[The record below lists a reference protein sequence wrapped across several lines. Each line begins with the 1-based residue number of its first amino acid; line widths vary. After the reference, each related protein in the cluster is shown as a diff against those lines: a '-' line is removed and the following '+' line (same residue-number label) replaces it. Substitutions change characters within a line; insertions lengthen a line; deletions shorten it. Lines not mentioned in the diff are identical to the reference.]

1 MRTVFGFCE
10 NVVSN
15 SKDLSYVIGIN
26 DLLEISVYEEKDL
39 SKTVR
44 VSPDGTIAYPLIGN
58 IQVAGLT
65 ARGLEE
71 KLTELLEKDY
81 LVNPQVSVF
90 IKEYAKVS
98 VLGQVKKPGA
108 YELRTG
114 MTAVDAIALA
124 GGFTDIAAGNGTK
137 VIRTRGNKKEVRQ
150 VPVESILKG
159 GSSSQDVL
167 LEPND
172 TVVVPESF
180 F

>member
-1 MRTVFGFCE
+1 
-10 NVVSN
+10 
-15 SKDLSYVIGIN
+15 
-26 DLLEISVYEEKDL
+26 
-39 SKTVR
+39 
-44 VSPDGTIAYPLIGN
+44 
-58 IQVAGLT
+58 
-65 ARGLEE
+65 
-71 KLTELLEKDY
+71 
-81 LVNPQVSVF
+81 
-90 IKEYAKVS
+90 
-98 VLGQVKKPGA
+98 
-108 YELRTG
+108 